1 MTALPLRRVP
11 KPRDAEWAAF
21 RESGLDQAS
30 TTWNRL
36 PAGIALPH
44 IGVIACRIGA
54 VIPGLGGV
62 RLAIVVIVV
71 VRIIAPP
78 RICKRSTE
86 EKSPIVKSIAVEPAP
101 VKPTPVKPAKSGME
115 SAAME
120 AAKSASVETAASATA
135 MRPGIGGIWLTERGN
150 AQESSCGCQSS
161 CHPWPGSM
169 FA

>member
-1 MTALPLRRVP
+1 
-11 KPRDAEWAAF
+11 
-21 RESGLDQAS
+21 
-30 TTWNRL
+30 
-36 PAGIALPH
+36 
-44 IGVIACRIGA
+44 
-54 VIPGLGGV
+54 
-62 RLAIVVIVV
+62 LAIVVIVV

-101 VKPTPVKPAKSGME
+101 VEPAPVELAPVKPTPVKPAKSGME

-120 AAKSASVETAASATA
+120 AAKSASVETAASAAA